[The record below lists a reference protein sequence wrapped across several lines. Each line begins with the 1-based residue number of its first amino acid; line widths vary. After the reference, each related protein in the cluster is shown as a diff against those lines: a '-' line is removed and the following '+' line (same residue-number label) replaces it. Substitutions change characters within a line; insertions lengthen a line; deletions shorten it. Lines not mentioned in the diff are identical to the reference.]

1 MWAYMPFMSS
11 PNRTQHGTSG
21 GGESSATPHMAFQ
34 PAPREKK
41 VSKSVTVAWEL
52 SAAIQDKILCS
63 VKETDSISVEDFVH
77 KFLSSVAPDC
87 YFSELLSPRG
97 GSNKS
102 KVAIDL
108 SLGPQQC
115 IRIANTNED
124 VNTED
129 VKHYMYRIGFKSTRG
144 VLQPSD
150 TLCDLISDRHEEFAI
165 VKLEGSSW
173 GFIGTKGHD
182 TIQTRLVQ
190 PTSLTTPKA
199 TKKTAEKSPTKAASA
214 KKIAAKKKVAS
225 PKSNNK
231 KPKGAEMDKEEEAG
245 SNAGE
250 QTKVVAEKKS
260 ANGKKRKAADIEMI
274 EVEGAKSNKK
284 SKKAKKDPNAPKRPI
299 SSYLFFAQDT
309 RPEVVAENP
318 EAKFTEVTKMLGARW
333 QELSAKKRKKYEK
346 LSKADH
352 KRFDA
357 EKAAYD
363 AKVAK
368 EAAEGNKDSDDDAEP
383 METETDDE
391 EDDDS
396 VDVDEKKAD
405 DTEVIAV
412 EAAKNNKKPKKAK
425 KDPNAPKRPISSYLF
440 FAQDTRPEVVAENPE
455 AKFTEVTKMLGAMW
469 REIDGK
475 KKMKYEKKAKAD
487 RERFESEK
495 AAYDAKVAKEAAEEN
510 KDSDGDAEPGET
522 TESDDE
528 DDDDSAN
535 MDKKK
540 PDDTEVIA
548 VEAAKNNKKP
558 KKAKKDPNAPKR
570 PISSYLFFAQ
580 DTRPEV
586 VAENPEAKFT
596 EVTKMLGAMWRE
608 IDGKKKMKYE
618 KKAKADRERYE
629 AEKAAYDAKVAE
641 LSNKVRVKKNAA
653 KKRASEYK
661 PEQDVGDSMDFD
673 AEPLETN
680 ETYDDDTPPST
691 LKGKKRAKKAKQSK
705 KAKAI
710 SL

>member
-1 MWAYMPFMSS
+1 MPRKSKAKKRRSEAEEESSDQGSNAEEQRMWAYMPFMSS

-21 GGESSATPHMAFQ
+21 GGESSATPYMAFQ

-299 SSYLFFAQDT
+299 SSYLFFVMDT

-396 VDVDEKKAD
+396 VNVDEKKAD

-412 EAAKNNKKPKKAK
+412 EAAKSNKKPKKAKKAK
-425 KDPNAPKRPISSYLF
+425 KDPNAPKGPTSSYF
-440 FAQDTRPEVVAENPE
+440 YFAQDTRPEVVAENPE
-455 AKFTEVTKMLGAMW
+455 AKFTEV
-469 REIDGK
+469 
-475 KKMKYEKKAKAD
+475 
-487 RERFESEK
+487 S
-495 AAYDAKVAKEAAEEN
+495 
-510 KDSDGDAEPGET
+510 
-522 TESDDE
+522 
-528 DDDDSAN
+528 
-535 MDKKK
+535 
-540 PDDTEVIA
+540 
-548 VEAAKNNKKP
+548 
-558 KKAKKDPNAPKR
+558 
-570 PISSYLFFAQ
+570 
-580 DTRPEV
+580 
-586 VAENPEAKFT
+586 
-596 EVTKMLGAMWRE
+596 KMLGAMWRE